1 MIAVIAG
8 TGDLPLEACKNLLR
22 DQRSFFVVCLFP
34 EQNLA
39 GLQEVIQNRAEIIAQ
54 ECYKPGKILALL
66 QQKKSS
72 QLLFIGKVDKSNLL
86 KHLKFDWLAIKLLAS
101 LMYKSDKA
109 IMERLLEELRCHG
122 IEVIKQDDVLKSLLV
137 PPCVLTGKL
146 TPELEQSIQM
156 GIATATAIAHADI
169 GQTVIIKDKM
179 VIAVE
184 AIEGTDACIRRGIQL
199 GGDGVVVCKAARL
212 DQNKKFDLPT
222 LGPASLTTIQK
233 GEITAIAWSSSHTLI
248 ANLETFI
255 ARARQL
261 GITLVSVK

>member
-1 MIAVIAG
+1 MIAIIAG

-22 DQRSFFVVCLFP
+22 DQRPFFVVCLFP

-54 ECYKPGKILALL
+54 ECYRPGKILALL
-66 QQKKSS
+66 QQKKTSH
-72 QLLFIGKVDKSNLL
+72 LLFIGKVDKSNLL
-86 KHLKFDWLAIKLLAS
+86 KHLKFDWLAIKLLTS
-101 LMYKSDKA
+101 LIYKSDKA
-109 IMERLLEELRCHG
+109 IMEKLLDVLHQQG

-137 PPCVLTGKL
+137 PPGILTGKL

-156 GIATATAIAHADI
+156 GIETATAIAHADI
-169 GQTVIIKDKM
+169 GQTVVIKDKM

-199 GGDGVVVCKAARL
+199 GGGGVIVCKAARS

-222 LGPASLTTIQK
+222 LGPASLASIQK

-255 ARARQL
+255 ARAKEL
-261 GITLVSVK
+261 DITLVSVK